1 MGNERQE
8 ILGTDF
14 WDDSISQRSRSVLLN
29 VKVK

>member
-8 ILGTDF
+8 ILGPGL
-14 WDDSISQRSRSVLLN
+14 WDDTISQRSRSVLLS